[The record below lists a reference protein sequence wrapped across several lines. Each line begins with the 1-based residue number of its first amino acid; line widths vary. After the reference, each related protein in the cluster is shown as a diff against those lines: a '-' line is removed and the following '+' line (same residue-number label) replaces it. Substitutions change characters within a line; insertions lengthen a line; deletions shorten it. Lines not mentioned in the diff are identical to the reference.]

1 MFERDLTAVAAYF
14 HETWP
19 TSFTRTRI
27 RDSVATPPHAMAG
40 ALYTMEEVLD
50 ILDEPMLPGSD
61 DEFLCD
67 DDEFTRYVHSS
78 SLRLGVIGIH
88 RNT

>member
-1 MFERDLTAVAAYF
+1 
-14 HETWP
+14 
-19 TSFTRTRI
+19 
-27 RDSVATPPHAMAG
+27 MAE

-67 DDEFTRYVHSS
+67 DDEFARYVHSS
-78 SLRLGVIGIH
+78 SLKL
-88 RNT
+88 